1 MIRAG
6 YVVRQIAETLFRDRP
21 VTFDGTSEQTSSI
34 IVQALFGQLVGGSS
48 CLKDVH
54 TVAYDSPFSSS

>member
-1 MIRAG
+1 
-6 YVVRQIAETLFRDRP
+6 VRQIAETLFHDRH
-21 VTFDGTSEQTSSI
+21 VTFDDISEQTSSI

-48 CLKDVH
+48 CLKDAH